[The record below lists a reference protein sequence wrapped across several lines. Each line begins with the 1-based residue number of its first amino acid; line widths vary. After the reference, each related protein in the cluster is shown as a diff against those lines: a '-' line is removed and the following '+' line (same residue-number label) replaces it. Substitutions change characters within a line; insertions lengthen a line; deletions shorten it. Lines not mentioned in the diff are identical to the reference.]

1 MSGKNLGK
9 FLYSVAVF
17 GDTHVNQ
24 EEDYSSSPYPCNRLA
39 NPRARY
45 VVADINR
52 RKPAFS
58 IHLGDAINPIPHL
71 PSYETAAKNAMEIF
85 SGLDNPL
92 YILPGNHDIGDKP
105 VDWMPAGS
113 VNSDYIK
120 KYQSSFGDHY
130 YSFDYGGCHFIL
142 LNTAM
147 CNAKTEEERAQRAWF
162 DEDLRKNRDQRIFL
176 FMHYPPYITSP
187 DERGHYDN
195 IDEPDRSWLLGLLEK
210 YNVEALLAGH
220 VHNLFYNRHASTD
233 CYILP
238 STCFVRH
245 DFSEFYHIDGGDQNG
260 RNDTGK
266 LGYFILK
273 IYENGHLT
281 RWIRTYGELLSP
293 GKTLPGMENELEPQ
307 HSLEEQ
313 PVAVGFDMRHSW
325 ANVVE
330 IPASGAVDEFERKRA
345 RNDYPLMALWELGAR
360 KMRIPLQDLLDDEVR
375 ERIRILAG
383 MGHEF
388 TVYTYNIPPE
398 NELDILIENSAMIS
412 AWELVINWNH
422 IDDVVQQLLQIK
434 ARADLRV
441 YISKLRN
448 FEDHAHGKQFNHF
461 INHGFQVDEKHQIG
475 AFLSDENYRRAVD
488 GFAFRI
494 CRPDSAWDAVMKA
507 GEISLDL
514 NTRASLQIRFASEN
528 PAEDF
533 KDDLAN
539 ANRTAETVAA
549 SMCMNNIDIFLDSF
563 IDIDR
568 SYFARNGLYDRRFNP
583 RLGSLV
589 FLNLH
594 AALQPHYNTIK
605 NSNLLSDI
613 PGMSLA
619 WLKSETTESL
629 VILPDAETEVTT
641 FPLAI
646 KAHSGNFRCINLKT
660 GQIAEAAFTCS
671 GDQTRFDQA
680 LKVDVPVLL
689 EF

>member
-9 FLYSVAVF
+9 LLYSVAVF

-24 EEDYSSSPYPCNRLA
+24 EEDYSSSPYPCNSLA

-45 VVADINR
+45 IVADINR
-52 RKPAFS
+52 RRPVFS
-58 IHLGDAINPIPHL
+58 IHLGDVVNPIPHL
-71 PSYETAAKNAMEIF
+71 SSYEKAVANAKAIF
-85 SGLDNPL
+85 KDFDNPV

-120 KYQSSFGDHY
+120 KYHGCFGDHY
-130 YSFDYGGCHFIL
+130 YSFDYGDCHFAL

-147 CNAKTEEERAQRAWF
+147 CNAKTEEERAQQAWL
-162 DEDLRKNRDQRIFL
+162 EDDLKKNHGRRIFL

-195 IDEPDRSWLLGLLEK
+195 IDEPGRSWLLGLLEK

-220 VHNLFYNRHASTD
+220 VHNLFYNRYANTD
-233 CYILP
+233 CYVLP

-281 RWIRTYGELLSP
+281 QWIRSYGALLAP
-293 GKTLPGMENELEPQ
+293 GETLPGLKNVLKPM
-307 HSLEEQ
+307 HSFEDH
-313 PVAVGFDMRHSW
+313 PVSVGFDMRHAW
-325 ANVVE
+325 ANVLE

-360 KMRIPLQDLLDDEVR
+360 KMRIPLQDLLDNKVLDRV
-375 ERIRILAG
+375 RILAG

-398 NELDILIENSAMIS
+398 NELNILIENSAVIS
-412 AWELVINWNH
+412 VWELVINWNH
-422 IDDVVQQLLQIK
+422 IDDIVQELLKIK
-434 ARADLRV
+434 ARADLCV

-448 FEDHAHGKQFNHF
+448 FEDNAHDKQFNHF
-461 INHGFQVDEKHQIG
+461 INHGFQVDETRQI
-475 AFLSDENYRRAVD
+475 AEFLKIEDHRKVID
-488 GFAFRI
+488 GFAFRT
-494 CRPDSAWDAVMKA
+494 CRPDSAWDAVIKA
-507 GEISLDL
+507 GEINRDF
-514 NTRASLQIRFASEN
+514 NTGVSLQARFASQN

-549 SMCMNNIDIFLDSF
+549 SMFMNKIDIFLDSF

-568 SYFARNGLYDRRFNP
+568 SYFARTGLYDRRFNP

-589 FLNLH
+589 FQHLH
-594 AALQPHYNTIK
+594 AALAPYYGEIEEV
-605 NSNLLSDI
+605 SLLSDMQNI
-613 PGMSLA
+613 SIA
-619 WLKSETTESL
+619 KLKHKQHDLMLLLPRTEHE
-629 VILPDAETEVTT
+629 ITNLPQGTV
-641 FPLAI
+641 
-646 KAHSGNFRCINLKT
+646 AHATKLMFTNLKT
-660 GQIAEAAFTCS
+660 GQKHEIAITGTSDGIA
-671 GDQTRFDQA
+671 FDQP
-680 LKVDVPVLL
+680 LKLEVPALL
-689 EF
+689 EL